1 MSRYEL
7 RRKIRFPMVG
17 IVVISNMIPILV
29 HAQPAQQPLSFERE
43 IVPILTA
50 YCWKCHGGEALEGDL
65 DMRTLPLLLKG
76 GTSGPALVRGRSEE
90 SLIIEKIES
99 GEMPPE
105 NALNPTNQHLE
116 LLRSWVDA
124 GASAQFSQPLNT
136 KISVPE
142 LTQQKKQWWAFQ
154 GPLRHP
160 VPDVR
165 NQDRV
170 RTPVDAFLLDKLEA
184 QGLVFLPDA
193 DPGTLVRRV
202 FLDVI
207 GLPPRP
213 DQVTMFIS
221 DSSPES
227 YERLIDQLLASPHY
241 GERWGRHWLDAAGYV
256 DSRGTD
262 NDAQIIKISEGM
274 WKYRDYV
281 VAAFNEDK
289 SYDQFLMEQ
298 IAGDERVDWRN
309 AKTFSPEIKNQL
321 IATGFLR
328 QSADVTDEQE
338 LNTADI
344 RYQVLFDTLQ
354 TFSTNILGLTVHC
367 ARCHDHKFDPISH
380 LDYYRLAACFT
391 PGYNVHQWIP
401 ASERQI
407 ADVAKNE
414 KERIDANNNRIEK
427 GIGRAEEQVGR
438 IHQQTKKRLL
448 EAKLEQMPEVIRE
461 DLKKAIQTSED
472 KRTGV
477 QKYLLSKLG
486 TQLEVRPEE
495 IDRALSA
502 RDRATV
508 TALKEQIKS
517 LAREK
522 RSYGIIRAFWEPGSA
537 PSTYLFRRGEYTTPG
552 SLVNPGVPK
561 VLEGVTQGLVM
572 PEKGATTGSSGRRLA
587 LANWLTQPDHP
598 LTARV
603 IVNRV
608 WQQYFGKGIVETPD
622 NFGRSGAL
630 PSHPKLLDWLACEFM
645 DRGWSFKELH
655 RRILRSS
662 AYRQGSRLKLGVRK
676 ISDPYKKDPEN
687 RLLWRMPLRRL
698 ESEVI
703 RDRVLATS
711 GLLEHRIGGPP
722 IPLIPHSDGS
732 VEIDVDKLT
741 DKTDQYR
748 RSLYVFAR
756 RNYQLSEL
764 SVFDQPLVAHNCIRR
779 QYSAVVLQSLL
790 MVNGKFIS
798 DQAVQFSKRVIER
811 AGSNQKIRVREAF
824 MLAFCRLPTDSEW
837 ETSFNFLES
846 QAHRLQL
853 EKDMEKSQA
862 CDHSLQELCHMLLSA
877 NELLYVE

>member
-1 MSRYEL
+1 MSRYEIS
-7 RRKIRFPMVG
+7 RKIRFSMVG
-17 IVVISNMIPILV
+17 FVVISNMIPILV
-29 HAQPAQQPLSFERE
+29 HAQPAQQSLSFERE

-76 GTSGPALVRGRSEE
+76 GTSGPALVRGRSKE
-90 SLIIEKIES
+90 SLIIEKIKS

-105 NALNPTNQHLE
+105 NALKPTNQHLE
-116 LLRSWVDA
+116 LLRSWIDE
-124 GASAQFSQPLNT
+124 GASAQFNQPLNT
-136 KISVPE
+136 EVSVSE
-142 LTQQKKQWWAFQ
+142 LPQQKKQWWAFQ
-154 GPLRHP
+154 EPRRYP
-160 VPDVR
+160 VPSVR
-165 NQDRV
+165 NQNLV

-184 QGLVFLPDA
+184 QGLKFLSDA
-193 DPGTLVRRV
+193 DPETLVRRV

-213 DQVTMFIS
+213 DQVRAFVS

-227 YERLIDQLLASPHY
+227 YERLIDELLASPHY

-262 NDAQIIKISEGM
+262 NDAQIIKVSEGM

-309 AKTFSPEIKNQL
+309 AKTFSLEIKNQL

-380 LDYYRLAACFT
+380 VDYYRLAACFT
-391 PGYNVHQWIP
+391 PGYNVHRWIP
-401 ASERQI
+401 GSERQI
-407 ADVAKNE
+407 ADVSKSEKDRIDINNDQIE
-414 KERIDANNNRIEK
+414 KE
-427 GIGRAEEQVGR
+427 IGRAEEQIGC

-448 EAKLEQMPEVIRE
+448 EAKLKEMPEVIRE
-461 DLKKAIQTSED
+461 DLKKAVQTSED
-472 KRTGV
+472 QRTGV
-477 QKYLLSKLG
+477 QKYLLSKLS
-486 TQLEVRPEE
+486 TQLEVSPGE

-502 RDRATV
+502 KDRSRVA
-508 TALKEQIKS
+508 ALKEQIKS
-517 LAREK
+517 LARGK
-522 RSYGIIRAFWEPGSA
+522 KSYGIIRAFWEPGSVPA
-537 PSTYLFRRGEYTTPG
+537 TYLFRRGEYTTPG
-552 SLVNPGVPK
+552 APVNPGVPK
-561 VLEGVTQGLVM
+561 VLEGVTQGLEI
-572 PEKGATTGSSGRRLA
+572 PEKGSVTGSSGRRLA
-587 LANWLTQPDHP
+587 LANWLTHPDHP

-622 NFGRSGAL
+622 NFGRSGTL
-630 PSHPKLLDWLACEFM
+630 PSHPKLLDWLACEFV

-655 RRILRSS
+655 RLILRSS
-662 AYRQGSRLKLGVRK
+662 AYRQGSRLKVAVRK
-676 ISDPYKKDPEN
+676 IADPYKKDPEN

-732 VEIDVDKLT
+732 VDINIDKLT

-748 RSLYVFAR
+748 RSLYIFAR

-764 SVFDQPLVAHNCIRR
+764 SVFDQPLVAHNCTRR
-779 QYSAVVLQSLL
+779 QHSAVVLQSLL

-811 AGSNQKIRVREAF
+811 AGSNQKLRIREAF

-837 ETSFNFLES
+837 ETSFSFLES
-846 QAHRLQL
+846 QAHQLQL
-853 EKDMEKSQA
+853 EKDIEKSQA

-877 NELLYVE
+877 NEFLYVE